1 MGFRYVVFHDK
12 GRDAV
17 VDNRA
22 HFLSVDLTP
31 KSNMKENQRDIVENS
46 GGYLLVCFSFRTIVY
61 QMLVYSTTGISLFLI
76 SF

>member
-12 GRDAV
+12 GGDAV

-46 GGYLLVCFSFRTIVY
+46 RGYLLVCFSFRTIVY
-61 QMLVYSTTGISLFLI
+61 QMLAYSTTGISLFLI